1 MLKMKAKIVAMSLVI
16 ETGRTVPRGKIAKTS
31 GSSCTLPRALT
42 TPCATRPCV
51 CEEFFLIF
59 PLLSRP
65 SFVRAKS
72 ASEVELLRWSRG
84 SWLNIE
90 KEWTD
95 KSIVARAEYVL
106 VCCSTGQHLKEHCQE
121 GQENLRGPHIRS
133 ALEQQ
138 SNDPGLTSAAQENF
152 QPHMQKCRACDAS
165 GRCCCRG
172 AVSVIIVL
180 SEAPVQD
187 R

>member
-1 MLKMKAKIVAMSLVI
+1 M
-16 ETGRTVPRGKIAKTS
+16 PRGQS
-31 GSSCTLPRALT
+31 NSSAR
-42 TPCATRPCV
+42 
-51 CEEFFLIF
+51 LIF
-59 PLLSRP
+59 CREHWQLHVPNWMSEDSVFFPPFLSRP

-72 ASEVELLRWSRG
+72 ASEVELLGWSRG

-90 KEWTD
+90 KEWAD
-95 KSIVARAEYVL
+95 KSIVSRAEYVL
-106 VCCSTGQHLKEHCQE
+106 VCCSTGQRLKEHCQE
-121 GQENLRGPHIRS
+121 GQENLRGPRIRS
-133 ALEQQ
+133 AFEQE
-138 SNDPGLTSAAQENF
+138 SNDPGLTSAAQEDV
-152 QPHMQKCRACDAS
+152 QPPMQKCRACDAS